1 MLHLSLSL
9 ERGFIALYW
18 ENCANLVGIKCNF
31 PNKVSVKL
39 RTSMDGE
46 MGFVSNRRL
55 TLNIILLSI
64 VPLIIVVVIVAS
76 ILFSQAKQL
85 VEEQVALTRN
95 NVLAVK
101 KQELKQYVEMAVKS
115 IEPYYLDDSLTEE
128 LAKQIVAEK
137 LSSLTY
143 GSDGYFFAYTWE
155 GDALVLPYQTDRIG
169 KNWWNVEDVQGK
181 KLLQELIEAGKNGG
195 GFVDYLWH
203 KPSKKEPLPKLS
215 YAVSLDKWQWM
226 VGTGVY
232 LDDIERQVEHM
243 QNGFDQNVGKTSTA
257 LFGLVFVA
265 VSVIAALGASLNLN
279 VRRLANQQL
288 SVLNQQIIDSQE
300 NERRRVSRELHD
312 GVNQLLVAA
321 KYRLDN
327 VSQEANEEKKELELD
342 ASKNAMEQAIVELRR
357 ISRDLRP
364 PQLDDLG
371 LVAGIEAYINE
382 LRERTQLEL
391 VFEHDIDGEEFLPE
405 VETTLYRVVQEALH
419 NVEKHANAQ
428 GVDVIMQREGRM
440 LILTVSD
447 DGVGIPAKQLKSGK
461 RKQPIFEHMGLQ
473 NMKER
478 IQAIGGTFA
487 VTSEQGQGTEVRVS
501 LNMEFV

>member
-1 MLHLSLSL
+1 M
-9 ERGFIALYW
+9 R
-18 ENCANLVGIKCNF
+18 LVG
-31 PNKVSVKL
+31 
-39 RTSMDGE
+39 
-46 MGFVSNRRL
+46 NRRL
-55 TLNIILLSI
+55 TFNIILLSI
-64 VPLIIVVVIVAS
+64 MPLIIVVGIVAS
-76 ILFSQAKQL
+76 IMFSQAKQL
-85 VEEQVALTRN
+85 VEEQVALTRS

-101 KQELKQYVEMAVKS
+101 KQELKQYVEMALKS
-115 IEPYYLDDSLTEE
+115 IEPYYRNPSLTEE

-143 GSDGYFFAYTWE
+143 GNDGYFFAYTWD
-155 GDALVLPYQTDRIG
+155 GDALVLPYQPNRIG

-181 KLLQELIEAGKNGG
+181 KLLQELIRVGKSGG

-226 VGTGVY
+226 IGTGVY
-232 LDDIERQVEHM
+232 LDDIETQVTHM
-243 QNGFDQNVGKTSTA
+243 QNGFDQSVGKTSTA
-257 LFGLVFVA
+257 LFGLVFIA
-265 VSVIAALGASLNLN
+265 VSVIAMLGASLNLN

-300 NERRRVSRELHD
+300 NERSRVSRELHD

-321 KYRLDN
+321 KYRLENVTKENDN
-327 VSQEANEEKKELELD
+327 VEKEAELS

-382 LRERTQLEL
+382 LRQRTQLEL
-391 VFEHDIDGEEFLPE
+391 VFEHDIEGEDLLPE

-419 NVEKHANAQ
+419 NVEKHAKAQ
-428 GVDVIMQREGRM
+428 GVDVIMQREGRL

-447 DGVGIPAKQLKSGK
+447 DGIGIPAKKLKSNK
-461 RKQPIFEHMGLQ
+461 RAQPIFEHMGLQ

-478 IQAIGGTFA
+478 IQAIGGSFT
-487 VTSEQGQGTEVRVS
+487 VTSEQGQGTEVRAT
-501 LNMEFV
+501 LNMEVI